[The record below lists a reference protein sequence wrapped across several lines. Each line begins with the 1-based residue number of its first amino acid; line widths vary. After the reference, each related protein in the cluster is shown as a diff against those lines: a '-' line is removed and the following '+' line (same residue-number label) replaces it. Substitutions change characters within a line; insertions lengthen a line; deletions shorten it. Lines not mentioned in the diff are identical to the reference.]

1 MYFYYKRLHEDAQEP
16 TRATIDSAGYDVYA
30 VKDTTIPPLTTV
42 SVCLGIAVTPPIGY
56 YLRITNRSSM
66 ALNENVVVNA
76 DVVDP
81 DYTGELHVI
90 ILNSHPVYFYHINKG
105 DRIGQIVFTAF
116 VSPKAIETDNLPITR

>member
-1 MYFYYKRLHEDAQEP
+1 
-16 TRATIDSAGYDVYA
+16 
-30 VKDTTIPPLTTV
+30 
-42 SVCLGIAVTPPIGY
+42 
-56 YLRITNRSSM
+56 M

-116 VSPKAIETDNLPITR
+116 VSPKAIETDNLPITRRSDKGFGSTGK